1 MSLDDVFLGYSTLA
15 QLTPE
20 QRNSALAD
28 LGSMRPPLMIINRY
42 TPLGSWQ
49 TWSNTRSCGRALES
63 ISHLSQKL
71 LLRTGSYSVGMIR
84 P

>member
-49 TWSNTRSCGRALES
+49 TQDHVVALSNRSA
-63 ISHLSQKL
+63 
-71 LLRTGSYSVGMIR
+71 T
-84 P
+84 